1 MALRLAPLQG
11 HFTRDSEELFEAVVQ
26 EDIAPYEDGSPLRLT
41 VAPDRRAG
49 NGWLLHK
56 AALAFAPADIQ
67 LLDSRDDGTDGT
79 DAAGPDGDG
88 VHVTS
93 RDADGAYIVTAS
105 SDERLAQV
113 AVAPPVEGEVRLAAL
128 CGAWV
133 GSEEGRSPATP
144 EKLELTLT
152 PDGGGLGDAA
162 WLSLTADWA
171 GKAYGSARQAHDG
184 TYALPGQTPVGYG
197 EALSPNGGSWG
208 SDAASSFMASG
219 GASGGMYG
227 QKIDDDAELSG
238 HPPPAPGTR
247 VHRRG
252 YRRLPTSVTL
262 KHSAAA
268 FPHPDKVRSGMRG
281 HCTKT
286 EGVAGEDAYAIHVT
300 RRGALLAVAD
310 GVHAW
315 SRVGINS
322 GDTSSALVLEARRR
336 FARALETDASSTLG
350 PYLPKPLRLLNLSWE
365 AVRSRDIKGS
375 TTIMLAALDGRTGV
389 LRSANLGDSG
399 FVVFRN
405 VRTDHPMLLFS
416 SPHQEHFF
424 GMPYQLGHHD
434 RSDVP
439 DDAELHEVRLQPG
452 DIIVCGS
459 DGLFDNLAE
468 LDILTMVQQAKRP
481 ALLANALAKAAFD
494 VSMDSSAASPWSQ
507 WAEEELDMPYVGG
520 KPDDI
525 TVVVAEV
532 VLAS

>member
-1 MALRLAPLQG
+1 LQG
-11 HFTRDSEELFEAVVQ
+11 CFTRDSEELFEAVVQ
-26 EDIAPYEDGSPLRLT
+26 EDIVPYEDGSPLHLT

-56 AALAFAPADIQ
+56 TALAFAPVDVQ
-67 LLDSRDDGTDGT
+67 LLNGRDGGNGGSDA
-79 DAAGPDGDG
+79 AAGPDGA
-88 VHVTS
+88 VVRVTS
-93 RDADGAYIVTAS
+93 RDADGVYIVTAS
-105 SDERLAQV
+105 SDERLAQ
-113 AVAPPVEGEVRLAAL
+113 ATVAPPVKGEVRLAAL

-133 GSEEGRSPATP
+133 GSEESRSPATP

-152 PDGGGLGDAA
+152 PDGGGPEDAA
-162 WLSLTADWA
+162 WLSLTADRA
-171 GKAYGSARQAHDG
+171 GKAFGSVRRAHVGTRQA
-184 TYALPGQTPVGYG
+184 T
-197 EALSPNGGSWG
+197 EENGGSR
-208 SDAASSFMASG
+208 SAAAASSFTASG
-219 GASGGMYG
+219 GATGGVYG
-227 QKIDDDAELSG
+227 QKIDDDAELGG

-247 VHRRG
+247 VYRRG
-252 YRRLPTSVTL
+252 YRRLPTAVTL

-336 FARALETDASSTLG
+336 FARALETNASSTLG

-365 AVRSRDIKGS
+365 AVRSRGIKGS
-375 TTIMLAALDGRTGV
+375 TTVMLAALDGRTGV

-399 FVVFRN
+399 FVVFRD
-405 VRTDHPMLLFS
+405 VRTDHPTLLFS

-468 LDILTMVQQAKRP
+468 LDILTMVQQAERP

-525 TVVVAEV
+525 TVIVAEV